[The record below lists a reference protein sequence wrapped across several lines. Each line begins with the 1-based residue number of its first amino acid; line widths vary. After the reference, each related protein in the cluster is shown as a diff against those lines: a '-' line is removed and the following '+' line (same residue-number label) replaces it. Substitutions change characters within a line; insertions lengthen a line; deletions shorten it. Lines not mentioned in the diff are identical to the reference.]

1 MRYLRLA
8 LLPLVFAAC
17 TEREAAAPDI
27 EVTPNLGA
35 TVTNEI
41 VYVKPARVTWMDTQP
56 RDDWDVYLIGYDPAD
71 AGWYHDGDWDVGGI
85 PAREHAVVS
94 MEGFPDEFDQRDQY
108 VLTTLGRAPLY
119 LYTRAS
125 IPFGG
130 TNDEF
135 CDWATNDWIAMGHW
149 TATLAVDNDVSGV
162 DGTPG
167 VNSFGG
173 TEAGVLWG
181 DDGSMY
187 KYEWKYRAIW
197 APERDV
203 FRVVRNTDRVVRI
216 K

>member
-56 RDDWDVYLIGYDPAD
+56 PDDWDVYLIGYDPAD
-71 AGWYHDGDWDVGGI
+71 AGWCHDGDWDVGGI

-149 TATLAVDNDVSGV
+149 TAT
-162 DGTPG
+162 
-167 VNSFGG
+167 
-173 TEAGVLWG
+173 
-181 DDGSMY
+181 
-187 KYEWKYRAIW
+187 
-197 APERDV
+197 
-203 FRVVRNTDRVVRI
+203 
-216 K
+216 